1 MVMKSIFFAAVIAGT
16 VTAANAQ
23 GMAPPNHVCLQSYL
37 IDHTTTV
44 DPSTILFH
52 MKNGAVWKNTLPQPC
67 HGLAFHGFVY
77 DTKDTQ
83 ICSDLQPISVIET
96 HQVCTLGA
104 FTPYTPAAHAADR
117 P

>member
-1 MVMKSIFFAAVIAGT
+1 MKSIFFAAVIAGT